1 MSLFE
6 RTKKAADA
14 KKLSLK
20 NVASKAGLAENAIY
34 RWDTSNPKSENLNK
48 VAEVLNVSA
57 DYLLGNTDE
66 MMPNKKDSSEP
77 QDIDLDAALEKEGV
91 VMRFQGK
98 ELSDKAKRGILDIIK
113 LVDGDED

>member
-14 KKLSLK
+14 RKLSLK
-20 NVASKAGLAENAIY
+20 LVASKAGLAENAIY

-48 VAEVLNVSA
+48 VAEVLGVST

-66 MMPNKKDSSEP
+66 MTPNKKDSNVSTEV
-77 QDIDLDAALEKEGV
+77 DLEKDP
-91 VMRFQGK
+91 VMLSLDGM
-98 ELSDKAKRGILDIIK
+98 ELTEDYREFIIDQIRSLRKMRGDK
-113 LVDGDED
+113 